1 MLSIFDGVVM
11 LTRDQD
17 GTASQSSA
25 ALSVSVNER
34 LGLSQ
39 SVDPVSQGLTNSRS
53 VSPRIHFRP
62 KLLISL
68 LILTRYF

>member
-17 GTASQSSA
+17 RTASQSSA

-34 LGLSQ
+34 LVLSQ
-39 SVDPVSQGLTNSRS
+39 SQWSVSQSLAGNRS
-53 VSPRIHFRP
+53 VSAGIHFRP
-62 KLLISL
+62 KL
-68 LILTRYF
+68 